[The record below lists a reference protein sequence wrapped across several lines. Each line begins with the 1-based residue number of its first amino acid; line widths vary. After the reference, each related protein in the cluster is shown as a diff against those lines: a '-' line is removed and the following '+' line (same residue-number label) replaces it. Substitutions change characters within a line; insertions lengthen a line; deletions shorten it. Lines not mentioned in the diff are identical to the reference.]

1 MHATL
6 DRGEIIHFAGR
17 SRLSPAL
24 RDGAPALVGHGE
36 AGERCGWEPFFRAL
50 AAKRLA
56 VAFDPATP
64 GEARFV
70 PRDEADPHHAH
81 ARRTPIEE
89 ARRFVAALRGA
100 PPAAR

>member
-6 DRGEIIHFAGR
+6 DRGEIIHFAAQ

-24 RDGAPALVGHGE
+24 RDGAPALVGHGA

-50 AAKRLA
+50 AAKHLA

-64 GEARFV
+64 GEVRFV
-70 PRDEADPHHAH
+70 PRDEAEPHLGST
-81 ARRTPIEE
+81 RRTPLEE
-89 ARRFVAALRGA
+89 VRRFLAALRGA